1 MTASATPSQV
11 PAAADA
17 QGATAPAAASAQAA
31 SQVAAQVA
39 APVAAELPGTPLT
52 AEISGAV
59 DITPQ
64 ALRGALGRFATGV
77 AIITC
82 VHPDSGERVGLTAN
96 SFSALSLEPPLVL
109 WSLRKASASLPAFQH
124 SAHFAINV
132 LAEAQ
137 LELSR
142 RFASGKEPDKF
153 GAGQWSEGFGGAPV
167 LAGST
172 AVFECERVSAQEAG
186 DHVLFVGRVLRLAD
200 AALPPLLF
208 HGGRYHLLGEIL

>member
-1 MTASATPSQV
+1 MTASANSSTTPAADAAAAPAVPSV
-11 PAAADA
+11 PAAAP
-17 QGATAPAAASAQAA
+17 T
-31 SQVAAQVA
+31 
-39 APVAAELPGTPLT
+39 AAELPGTPL
-52 AEISGAV
+52 AVEVAGAV

-82 VHPDSGERVGLTAN
+82 VDPANGERVGLTAN

-109 WSLRKASASLPAFQH
+109 WSLRKASASLAAFRR

-137 LELSR
+137 IDLSR
-142 RFASGKEPDKF
+142 RFSSGKEPDKF
-153 GAGQWSEGFGGAPV
+153 GAGQWSDGLGGAPV
-167 LAGST
+167 LGGST

-200 AALPPLLF
+200 AVLPPLLF

>member
-1 MTASATPSQV
+1 MTASAAPSQV
-11 PAAADA
+11 P
-17 QGATAPAAASAQAA
+17 QPAGTSAVQ
-31 SQVAAQVA
+31 A
-39 APVAAELPGTPLT
+39 APVAQAVPVAELPGTPL
-52 AEISGAV
+52 AVELAGAV

-77 AIITC
+77 TIITC
-82 VHPDSGERVGLTAN
+82 VDPATGERVGLTAN

-109 WSLRKASASLPAFQH
+109 WSLRRASASLAAFEL
-124 SAHFAINV
+124 SPHFAINV

-137 LELSR
+137 ADLSR

-153 GAGQWSEGFGGAPV
+153 GAGQWSEGVGGVPV
-167 LAGST
+167 LGGST
-172 AVFECERVSAQEAG
+172 AVFECERVSAQVAG